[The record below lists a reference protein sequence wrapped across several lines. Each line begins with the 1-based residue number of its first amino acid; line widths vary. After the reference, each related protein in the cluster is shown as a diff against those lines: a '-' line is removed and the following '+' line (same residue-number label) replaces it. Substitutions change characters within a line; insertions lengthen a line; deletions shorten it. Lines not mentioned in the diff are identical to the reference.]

1 MAYLS
6 HLERY
11 YVRGVK
17 NFGGGVID
25 TFDKK
30 FFSRTEAAKMKQ
42 QLLGEGYIQVDIG
55 VIK

>member
-11 YVRGVK
+11 YVRGIK
-17 NFGGGVID
+17 DYGGGVVD

-30 FFSRTEAAKMKQ
+30 FFSRAQASKMKQ
-42 QLLGEGYIQVDIG
+42 QLLGEGYIEVDIG